1 MTSNRHSVMTRAIVA
16 AALATGLAGMV
27 YADDNSMNP
36 YTGDSYAY
44 FNGGK
49 LPQRG
54 QPMVSPA
61 PSTFHQANPHGLP
74 LSTYA
79 AEASANAPALNPA
92 PPVDRAPSS
101 FRREYPNGLPLDYYE
116 DLSSSNGL
124 TGARAGLRR

>member
-1 MTSNRHSVMTRAIVA
+1 MTSNRHSVMKRAIVT
-16 AALATGLAGMV
+16 AALAAGLAGAA

-49 LPQRG
+49 QPQRV
-54 QPMVSPA
+54 QPAISPA
-61 PSTFHQANPHGLP
+61 PSTFRQTNPHGLP

-101 FRREYPNGLPLDYYE
+101 FRSEYPHGLPLDYYA
-116 DLSSSNGL
+116 DQSSSNGL
-124 TGARAGLRR
+124 TRAR

>member
-1 MTSNRHSVMTRAIVA
+1 MTSNRHSVMKRAIVT
-16 AALATGLAGMV
+16 AALVAGLAGTA

-44 FNGGK
+44 FNGGRM
-49 LPQRG
+49 PQRG
-54 QPMVSPA
+54 QPVVSPA
-61 PSTFHQANPHGLP
+61 PSTFRQTNPHGLP

-92 PPVDRAPSS
+92 QPVDRAPSS
-101 FRREYPNGLPLDYYE
+101 FRSQYPNGLPLDYYE

-124 TGARAGLRR
+124 TRARPGSR